1 MNAATFISKRFF
13 SLSKENLSSTVM
25 RIAVASVALGIAIM
39 LISIAV
45 VVGFKNQIRDKVIGF
60 VAPIHIQALN
70 QNESIEE
77 TPFLFDSVLN
87 ARLDKPFITEM
98 HKTANK
104 AGIIKTDEEIQ
115 AVVLKGVDFE
125 YNWKYIDSYLVSGEI
140 PQYTENERSNDV
152 VISNIIAHK
161 MNLNIGDPVRIWFV
175 DTEMKARGRKFNVK
189 GIYETGLQECD
200 ERFVYCDLNQIRRL
214 NGWDNGEIGH
224 LEIWVDN
231 EALIN
236 EYNRQIYYSIP
247 TELVSYSAMESYPQ
261 IFDWLELQD
270 MNVVIII
277 VLMLLVAGITIISM
291 LLIIILERT
300 STIGLLKAMGASN
313 GLIRSIFLRRSCRI
327 LLIGMAI
334 GDVIGIGLCL
344 IQKLFNIISL
354 SPESYYLSAVP
365 IELNIWHI
373 IILNVGTMI
382 LWVMM
387 LLLPTMLINNV
398 RPSKSIR
405 FE

>member
-1 MNAATFISKRFF
+1 MNAASFISKRIF
-13 SLSKENLSSTVM
+13 SLSKDNLSSTVM

-45 VVGFKNQIRDKVIGF
+45 VVGFKNKIKDKVISF

-125 YNWKYIDSYLVSGEI
+125 YNWKYIDSYLVGGEI